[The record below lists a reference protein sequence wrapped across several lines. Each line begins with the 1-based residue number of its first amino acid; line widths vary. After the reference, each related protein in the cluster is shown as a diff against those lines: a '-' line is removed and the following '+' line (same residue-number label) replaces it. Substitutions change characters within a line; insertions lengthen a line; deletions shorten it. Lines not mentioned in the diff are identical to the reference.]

1 MVHQV
6 HLEMDGLL
14 VVVAVVDI
22 MWMLDLVEQVVV
34 VLVDH
39 HQQQA
44 FLELPILVVEE
55 VVDSTLVLQ
64 LVVMVDLVL
73 LLFDIQIDK

>member
-1 MVHQV
+1 
-6 HLEMDGLL
+6 MDGLL

-22 MWMLDLVEQVVV
+22 MWMLDLVEQVAV
-34 VLVDH
+34 VLADL

-44 FLELPILVVEE
+44 FLELPILVVVE

-64 LVVMVDLVL
+64 LVVMVDLVSL
-73 LLFDIQIDK
+73 LLDIQLLDK

>member
-1 MVHQV
+1 
-6 HLEMDGLL
+6 MDGLL